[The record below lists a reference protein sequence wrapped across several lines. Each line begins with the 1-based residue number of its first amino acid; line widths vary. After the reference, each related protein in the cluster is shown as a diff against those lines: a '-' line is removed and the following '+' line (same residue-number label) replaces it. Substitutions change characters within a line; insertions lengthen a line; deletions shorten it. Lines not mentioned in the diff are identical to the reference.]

1 MSWHE
6 KYLSKN
12 NKKATISSMGDL
24 FNLIEEVFE
33 VEKGNLFSAP
43 RSSTQLLREQFLN
56 EKKDMVLTLQAIPEI
71 AVSELGWTD
80 VSGQAGSEIEGPER
94 KRLSQFLENIE
105 GGNFVEKVASLQ
117 RFYQDPDAAMSMMF
131 PEGEASST
139 AEQIK
144 VALSYMVFFKT
155 LTKVI
160 SNFNAASAGFNFEAF
175 LAVLAGGFQVPAN
188 KGTIADFV
196 SRTEGKDVPIS
207 LKLYGEGHLHV
218 GGSFTDLVNDLVS
231 PQYDVPM
238 MRYIA
243 CTKKFED
250 DKKSGLD
257 INGKIKFMRF
267 DFTLQN
273 VLNCMAI
280 SSKKSKNNALLAAE
294 FIRRVESGEEDIDFR
309 ASLPGINLPS
319 TQELE
324 DEFIEEMHAIL
335 GERFP
340 KEQIEFF
347 IELIGWSKNDAPF
360 IAIDVVDYDET
371 GTKFVTPTVVRGQ
384 SAIPSSNRGKA
395 ENVEKYQ
402 SLLAMVSKNMPE
414 DLRPDEDAPSS
425 VIKQFN
431 KDVTLVAKS
440 FGAANA
446 RILARYN
453 ISELNKER
461 DVQLDNAFDGV
472 TLERSLEVYNKLAND
487 PEKQKVALQN
497 SFGYLKRKQ
506 FNLVQSAVEGLNKL
520 VDPNTPVLPEG
531 QDSVVFG
538 TIEVGAR
545 NTQNMLNRMT
555 SVLNNAIFDIFLS
568 VKSIQD
574 NTYAYVAGG
583 MQEDAHA
590 NEAITASSNVISKTM
605 ELKSSTSTREVNE
618 STISEQKMSLSS
630 WDRSNAWRPGM
641 FADKPRKESK
651 KVVSALRQLTRDIFI
666 SPEGQNGVSFEEK
679 NIPKNLSQMTNVT
692 TVAAKYKPEDKEKV
706 KEIIS
711 KLSLSQPAKKYTYYF
726 GKTMSQQIEFPMT
739 ARENTALV
747 MIWIYKNKNQE
758 INITTQGD
766 SVQ

>member
-1 MSWHE
+1 MSWNE
-6 KYLSKN
+6 EFLSEN
-12 NKKATISSMGDL
+12 NKKPTISTMGDL
-24 FNLIEEVFE
+24 FSLIEEVYE
-33 VEKGNLFSAP
+33 VEKGKLFKSNKDP
-43 RSSTQLLREQFLN
+43 ISLLREQFVN
-56 EKKDMVLTLQAIPEI
+56 EKQEMTLTLQAIPEI

-80 VSGQAGSEIEGPER
+80 VSGEAGSEVEGPER
-94 KRLSQFLENIE
+94 KRLSQFLQNIE
-105 GGNFVEKVASLQ
+105 GDDFVQKVASLE
-117 RFYQDPDAAMSMMF
+117 RFYQDPDGAMSMMF
-131 PEGEASST
+131 PEGEATST

-196 SRTEGKDVPIS
+196 SRSEGRDVPIS

-243 CTKKFED
+243 CTKKFEGD
-250 DKKSGLD
+250 QKAGLT

-294 FIRRVESGEEDIDFR
+294 FIRRVEAGEEDVDYR
-309 ASLPGINLPS
+309 AGLPGINLPS

-324 DEFIEEMHAIL
+324 GEFIEEMKGIL
-335 GERFP
+335 GERFTD
-340 KEQIEFF
+340 EQIDYF

-360 IAIDVVDYDET
+360 VPVDVVDYDET
-371 GTKFVTPTVVRGQ
+371 GTKFVTPTVIRGQ
-384 SAIPSSNRGKA
+384 SPIPSSNRGKA
-395 ENVEKYQ
+395 ENVSKYQ
-402 SLLAMVSKNMPE
+402 SLLKMVAANMPE
-414 DLRPDEDAPSS
+414 DLRPVEGDSQKA
-425 VIKQFN
+425 FN
-431 KDVTLVAKS
+431 ANVTLVAKS
-440 FGAANA
+440 YGVANN

-461 DVQLDNAFDGV
+461 DAQLDNAFDGV
-472 TLERSLEVYNKLAND
+472 TLEKSLEVYNKLAND
-487 PEKQKVALQN
+487 PEKQKIALQN

-538 TIEVGAR
+538 VIEVGAR

-568 VKSIQD
+568 VKSIQE
-574 NTYAYVAGG
+574 NTYSYVAGG
-583 MQEDAHA
+583 MQEDDKA

-605 ELKSSTSTREVNE
+605 ELKSSS
-618 STISEQKMSLSS
+618 
-630 WDRSNAWRPGM
+630 
-641 FADKPRKESK
+641 DK
-651 KVVSALRQLTRDIFI
+651 
-666 SPEGQNGVSFEEK
+666 
-679 NIPKNLSQMTNVT
+679 
-692 TVAAKYKPEDKEKV
+692 
-706 KEIIS
+706 
-711 KLSLSQPAKKYTYYF
+711 
-726 GKTMSQQIEFPMT
+726 
-739 ARENTALV
+739 
-747 MIWIYKNKNQE
+747 
-758 INITTQGD
+758 
-766 SVQ
+766 